1 MRLFTTDKIVRESS
15 IDSKHKTE
23 QCEIFNSCKQ
33 IIKKHQ
39 ESSTAVSLSLCN
51 FWIFE
56 EKFHFLQNKYSFI
69 GANIFQSILALICSN
84 QWVDSKLD
92 NQWDSSMLG

>member
-33 IIKKHQ
+33 IIKKIKNLLLQ
-39 ESSTAVSLSLCN
+39 FLFPYV
-51 FWIFE
+51 IFE
-56 EKFHFLQNKYSFI
+56 YLKKNFI
-69 GANIFQSILALICSN
+69 FFKISTLL
-84 QWVDSKLD
+84 
-92 NQWDSSMLG
+92 